1 MRSLRSATKDRWLS
15 DSGIGQGLLKAC
27 DIRNSYPGD
36 LSMKRFLVQT
46 LALIFFAVHVS
57 AAYCESAPYQIEMY
71 RLKDGKIKEMRDD
84 FSLGEK
90 IYADFSFLPE
100 EKETGVEFRWI
111 NPQNKKEQAY
121 FELVKSP
128 MPPQKKTVLCW
139 LVLYPS
145 LPEKIIGS
153 RFFGRWRLEIRVNN
167 RRVAEKVFD
176 VGN

>member
-1 MRSLRSATKDRWLS
+1 
-15 DSGIGQGLLKAC
+15 
-27 DIRNSYPGD
+27 
-36 LSMKRFLVQT
+36 
-46 LALIFFAVHVS
+46 
-57 AAYCESAPYQIEMY
+57 MY

-90 IYADFSFLPE
+90 IYADFTFLPE

-139 LVLYPS
+139 LVVHPS